1 MLSCQ
6 TVSPL
11 TCFLLYLQVYFIYD
25 EEVEVEEKDES
36 PPEPVKPVNDKPHKF
51 KDHYCKKPKFCDVC
65 ARMIV
70 CTSTSCLLS
79 VSRGSKKRWHRCIV
93 IFANVFPWCNGAF
106 LLFFLSLQWTISLH
120 WDVRTAKPASTTSVS
135 PTSSSRSVLAKLWA
149 FMLQSATDCDSKCTA
164 GIFFFVWIF
173 SVHTRLLSCCSLLDS
188 EEPTAL
194 LFTAVSRTP
203 QSHSCCPFVS
213 PAYVHYSTLTPNGP
227 LIILMLLKCD

>member
-1 MLSCQ
+1 MTWLWLW
-6 TVSPL
+6 PL
-11 TCFLLYLQVYFIYD
+11 CVQVYFIYE
-25 EEVEVEEKDES
+25 EEVEVEEKE
-36 PPEPVKPVNDKPHKF
+36 PEPPPPVVMVNDKPHKF

-70 CTSTSCLLS
+70 CASTSCLLS
-79 VSRGSKKRWHRCIV
+79 VSCVSKNVDISALWSLQMCSLNVIV
-93 IFANVFPWCNGAF
+93 
-106 LLFFLSLQWTISLH
+106 LLFCFFSLSLQWTISLH

-149 FMLQSATDCDSKCTA
+149 FMLQSATDCDSKCTT
-164 GIFFFVWIF
+164 GIIFVRIF

-213 PAYVHYSTLTPNGP
+213 PAYVHSSTLTTN
-227 LIILMLLKCD
+227 